1 MKKHPTHIL
10 RLVSGAGALL
20 ALSFTVP
27 MARAANE
34 TQQGVPG
41 EQLPGGLTANLAL
54 NKKWTSS
61 APNTQGWDNGLTDGI
76 WTGRNPQ
83 IYATDPSGT
92 FPKTVTIDL
101 EKVSTLGHV
110 LIGVPDFGSTKTVA
124 VSIGENGRDFTEVG
138 RYDFTLRKAEKRLF
152 NFKPAPAR
160 YVRLTYV
167 ENHKDQVGYNANYSF
182 TADVQVFAPVK

>member
-1 MKKHPTHIL
+1 MKHPTHIL
-10 RLVSGAGALL
+10 RLLSGAGVLL

-41 EQLPGGLTANLAL
+41 EQLPSGLTANLAL

-61 APNTQGWDNGLTDGI
+61 DPNPSPAWDKGLTDGI
-76 WTGRNPQ
+76 WTGRSPQ
-83 IYATDPSGT
+83 VYATGPSGT

-110 LIGVPDFGSTKTVA
+110 LIGVPDYGSTKTVA
-124 VSIGENGRDFTEVG
+124 VSISENDRDFTEMG
-138 RYDFTLRKAEKRLF
+138 RYDFTLKKAEKRLF

-167 ENHKDQVGYNANYSF
+167 ENHKEQAGYSANYSF

>member
-1 MKKHPTHIL
+1 MKHPTHIL
-10 RLVSGAGALL
+10 RLVSGASALL

-41 EQLPGGLTANLAL
+41 EPLPAGLTTNLAL

-61 APNTQGWDNGLTDGI
+61 APNPSGWDKGLTDGI
-76 WTGRNPQ
+76 WTGRSPQ
-83 IYATDPSGT
+83 VYATDNSGHT

-101 EKVSTLGHV
+101 ESVSTLGHV
-110 LIGVPDFGSTKTVA
+110 LIGVPDYGSTKTVA
-124 VSIGENGRDFTEVG
+124 VSISENGKDFTEVG

-167 ENHKDQVGYNANYSF
+167 ENHKEQVIYPVGHGF
-182 TADVQVFAPVK
+182 TTDAQVFAPVK